1 MSELSIEILASSHKK
16 KQFDCNNRSLNDY
29 LHKRAKQDVKRKLA
43 SCFIL
48 TDIGKNVLGYYTL
61 SNASIPKDL
70 IPENLM
76 GKLPYQDLP
85 VTLLGRLAID
95 VNSKGKGFGK
105 LLLIDALKRCFEI
118 SSQIASIAII
128 VDPID
133 KNAVAF
139 YLKYGFIKLQDSGRM
154 FLPMKTIAQLFK

>member
-16 KQFDCNNRSLNDY
+16 KRFDCSNDSLNDY

-48 TDIGKNVLGYYTL
+48 ADSAKNILGYYTL
-61 SNASIPKDL
+61 SNASISKEL
-70 IPENLM
+70 IPDNLM

-95 VNSKGKGFGK
+95 GSSKGKGFGK
-105 LLLIDALKRCFEI
+105 LLLIDAFQRSFAI
-118 SSQIASIAII
+118 SSQVASVAII

-133 KNAVAF
+133 NNAEAF
-139 YLKYGFIKLQDSGRM
+139 YKKYGFILLQDSSRM
-154 FLPMKTIAQLFK
+154 FLPMKTIEQLFE